1 MKLAWFAGV
10 DWGSEKHQVC
20 VLDAAGK
27 VLGERE
33 FEHSG
38 TGLSQMASWVLSL
51 ATGDA
56 GEVGVAVETPRGPV
70 VESLMERGFAVHSI
84 NPKQLDRFRD
94 RLSPAGAKDDRPDAR
109 VLASALRTDPHFPHS
124 VGQANAFTRQFLAQT
139 RPLAQLDDCLPLGPC
154 RRPTRSG
161 QPRQV
166 PVAPRPW
173 PRTRARPALGGRPP
187 AQRRLRDAPQRRLL
201 RPAPCRDH
209 GYVSRIRGRSSWC
222 LDALAVACGREGARD
237 PVRGVSTVLRDRGA
251 DRRRRTCRQ
260 SIEGQPS
267 GWPARASRTVGRGS
281 HPKDRSVAEDPRS
294 GLTAVA
300 DRAW

>member
-161 QPRQV
+161 QLHDKYRSL
-166 PVAPRPW
+166 
-173 PRTRARPALGGRPP
+173 RARG
-187 AQRRLRDAPQRRLL
+187 
-201 RPAPCRDH
+201 H
-209 GYVSRIRGRSSWC
+209 GH
-222 LDALAVACGREGARD
+222 
-237 PVRGVSTVLRDRGA
+237 
-251 DRRRRTCRQ
+251 
-260 SIEGQPS
+260 
-267 GWPARASRTVGRGS
+267 ARAL
-281 HPKDRSVAEDPRS
+281 RSVADRLLNVACAMLRNGACFDPHRVEI
-294 GLTAVA
+294 TAT
-300 DRAW
+300 

>member
-84 NPKQLDRFRD
+84 NPKQLGPFPRPPLAGGREG
-94 RLSPAGAKDDRPDAR
+94 RPAGR
-109 VLASALRTDPHFPHS
+109 ASARL
-124 VGQANAFTRQFLAQT
+124 GAAY
-139 RPLAQLDDCLPLGPC
+139 RPALVCGGWS
-154 RRPTRSG
+154 RPTRQSSSCASG
-161 QPRQV
+161 RV
-166 PVAPRPW
+166 
-173 PRTRARPALGGRPP
+173 
-187 AQRRLRDAPQRRLL
+187 
-201 RPAPCRDH
+201 
-209 GYVSRIRGRSSWC
+209 
-222 LDALAVACGREGARD
+222 
-237 PVRGVSTVLRDRGA
+237 
-251 DRRRRTCRQ
+251 
-260 SIEGQPS
+260 
-267 GWPARASRTVGRGS
+267 
-281 HPKDRSVAEDPRS
+281 
-294 GLTAVA
+294 
-300 DRAW
+300 